1 MLDFGMTIG
10 GRQVAG
16 QDSFAVLNPATG
28 AVVGTVANAS
38 KEDLDQ
44 AVSAAKAA
52 YPAWSALPDAERQKA
67 VGALAAALD
76 ARKGELAELLTQE
89 NGKPLAGLGS
99 QFELAGAVGWAGYTA
114 GLEMPVKVLQ
124 DDDAGRVELHRKSL
138 GVVGSITPWNWPVII
153 AIWHIMPA
161 LRAGNTVV
169 IKPSPFTPL
178 STMLAVQI
186 MNEILPAGVLNI
198 VTSDDQGTNI
208 GAAMAQHPD
217 IRKIVFTGSTA
228 TGEKVMQTAAATMKR
243 LTLELGGNDA
253 GIILPDVNPKTI
265 AEGLYWGAFINT
277 GQTCAAMKRMFV
289 HEDVHDAVA
298 EELVAF
304 AKNMRMGNG
313 MEDGVV
319 MGPLTTP
326 FQHEKVARLVQA
338 GAKDGTV
345 LLGGETGEGQFHD
358 ITIIS
363 DLDDQHPLV
372 TEEQFGPAVPILRYR
387 DVEDALERANATDAG
402 LGGSIWTNDMD
413 KAKSLAL
420 RMECGSVWI
429 NKHGALQPHAPF
441 GGVKKSGL
449 GVEFGDEGLMENTDI
464 QVIHQ

>member
-16 QDSFAVLNPATG
+16 QDRFAVLNPASG
-28 AVVGTVANAS
+28 EVVGNVTNATID
-38 KEDLDQ
+38 DLDQ
-44 AVSAAKAA
+44 AVSAAKDA

-67 VGALAAALD
+67 IGALAATLE
-76 ARKGELAELLTQE
+76 ARAGELAELLTRE
-89 NGKPLAGLGS
+89 NGKPLGGIGS
-99 QFELAGAVGWAGYTA
+99 HFELGGAVAWTGYTA

-124 DDDAGRVELHRKSL
+124 DNDEGRVELHRKSL
-138 GVVGSITPWNWPVII
+138 GVVGSILPWNWPVII

-169 IKPSPFTPL
+169 VKPSPFTPL

-198 VTSDDQGTNI
+198 ITSDDQGPSI

-228 TGEKVMQTAAATMKR
+228 TGEKVMQGAATTMKR

-253 GIILPDVNPKTI
+253 GIILPDVDPKAI
-265 AEGLYWGAFINT
+265 AEGLFWGAFINT
-277 GQTCAAMKRMFV
+277 GQTCAAMKRMYV
-289 HEDVHDAVA
+289 HEDIHDAVV
-298 EELVAF
+298 EEFVNF
-304 AKNMRMGNG
+304 SKNMKTGNG
-313 MEDGVV
+313 MDEGVM

-326 FQHEKVARLVQA
+326 FQHEKVAGLVEA
-338 GAKDGTV
+338 AAKDGTV
-345 LLGGETGEGQFHD
+345 RLGGKSLGGQFHET
-358 ITIIS
+358 TIVT
-363 DLDDQHPLV
+363 DLADDHPLV
-372 TEEQFGPAVPILRYR
+372 TEEQFGPTIPILRFH
-387 DVEDALERANATDAG
+387 DVEDALERANASDSG

-429 NKHGALQPHAPF
+429 NKHGALQPNAPF
-441 GGVKKSGL
+441 GGVKKSGI
-449 GVEFGDEGLMENTDI
+449 GVEHGDEGLMEMTDI
-464 QVIHQ
+464 QVILQ

>member
-16 QDSFAVLNPATG
+16 QDTFAVLNPATG
-28 AVVGTVANAS
+28 AVVGTVTNAS
-38 KEDLDQ
+38 TDDLDR

-52 YPAWSALPDAERQKA
+52 YPAWSALPDQDRQKA
-67 VGALAAALD
+67 IGALGAALD
-76 ARKGELAELLTQE
+76 ARKAELAELLTQE

-99 QFELAGAVGWAGYTA
+99 HFELAGTVGWTGYTA
-114 GLEMPVKVLQ
+114 SLEMPVKVLQ
-124 DDDAGRVELHRKSL
+124 DDTEGRVELHRKSL
-138 GVVGSITPWNWPVII
+138 GVVGSITPWNWPLII

-198 VTSDDQGTNI
+198 ITSDDQGTNI

-217 IRKIVFTGSTA
+217 IRTIVFTGSTA
-228 TGEKVMQTAAATMKR
+228 TGEKVMQSAATTMKR

-253 GIILPDVNPKTI
+253 GIILPDVDPQAI

-277 GQTCAAMKRMFV
+277 GQTCAAMKRMYV

-298 EELVAF
+298 QALVDF
-304 AKNMRMGNG
+304 AQKMPMGNG
-313 MEDGVV
+313 LDDGVF

-326 FQHEKVARLVQA
+326 FQHEKVSRLVEA
-338 GAKDGTV
+338 GAKDGKV
-345 LLGGETGEGQFHD
+345 LLGGTAGEGQFHD

-363 DLDDQHPLV
+363 DLDDSHPLV
-372 TEEQFGPAVPILRYR
+372 TEEQFGPAVPILRYH
-387 DVEDALERANATDAG
+387 DVEDALERANASDAG

-413 KAKSLAL
+413 KARSLAM
-420 RMECGSVWI
+420 RMESGSVWI
-429 NKHGALQPHAPF
+429 NKHGALQPNAPF

-449 GVEFGDEGLMENTDI
+449 GVEFGQEGLMENTDI
-464 QVIHQ
+464 QVIFQ